1 MKIHLLVGSR
11 TACGDMPLH
20 APLIRDPARV
30 TCGNCRKTKIFHSVL
45 EARKTVQ
52 KIKNKFLQEEL
63 FKNAE

>member
-30 TCGNCRKTKIFHSVL
+30 TCGNCRKTKIFQAVQNDRKT
-45 EARKTVQ
+45 ARK
-52 KIKNKFLQEEL
+52 IKEIFQQEEL
-63 FKNAE
+63 FGNAE